1 MDGSILMV
9 VELEGIYLIAFEIFA
24 NYALTDLYFYNRVK
38 ILIIFFYKN
47 IDRPIIVAWYSFDG
61 DESFKRG
68 WKDE

>member
-47 IDRPIIVAWYSFDG
+47 IDRPIIVA
-61 DESFKRG
+61 
-68 WKDE
+68 

>member
-38 ILIIFFYKN
+38 ILIIFFTKMMEYRST
-47 IDRPIIVAWYSFDG
+47 DYCCY
-61 DESFKRG
+61 ESFKRG
-68 WKDE
+68 LKDE